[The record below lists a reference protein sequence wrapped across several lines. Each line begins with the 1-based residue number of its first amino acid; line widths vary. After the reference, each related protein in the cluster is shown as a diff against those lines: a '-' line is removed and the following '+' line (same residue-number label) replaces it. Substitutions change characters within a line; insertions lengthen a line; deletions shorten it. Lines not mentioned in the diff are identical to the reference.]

1 MAGRDGIDRR
11 DAMKVAMAGLAIGGL
26 YHTQAQAQ
34 DEAHDGAEG
43 TMERDEAP
51 LAPGWRTV
59 VIGEA
64 KVTQVLDGVR
74 QGDGPHPIFGENR
87 EAGEVEALM
96 EANGLPANR
105 FVNFFQ
111 PTIVEIGS
119 DIVLVDTGFGA
130 EGRANGQGLL
140 VPRLR
145 AAGYE
150 PEDITT
156 VFLTHYHGDH
166 IAGLSENGSPTFPN
180 AELVAGRVEHEF
192 WTSDA
197 ARSGPASG
205 NAEAVAAKVL
215 PLEEGMRLLDDG
227 EEVVPGLTARAA
239 FGHTPGM
246 MMLELVSGEGRLF
259 LTADVFGQFVVSLQR
274 PDWHVRFDMDKEA
287 AAATRRRVAAM
298 LAAEGASFAGYHL
311 PFPAIGTV
319 AEDGEGYRFVPESYR
334 LLL

>member
-1 MAGRDGIDRR
+1 MGTGNGIDRR
-11 DAMKVAMAGLAIGGL
+11 DAMKAAMAGLAIGGL
-26 YHTQAQAQ
+26 YHTQAMAQ
-34 DEAHDGAEG
+34 EG
-43 TMERDEAP
+43 SEDAMERDEAP
-51 LAPGWRTV
+51 LAPGWRRFA
-59 VIGEA
+59 IGDA
-64 KVTQVLDGVR
+64 TVTQVLDGVR
-74 QGDGPHPIFGENR
+74 PGDGPHPIFGEDR
-87 EAGEVEALM
+87 EAGEVAELM

-119 DIVLVDTGFGA
+119 EVVLVDTGFGA
-130 EGRANGQGLL
+130 DGRANGQGLL
-140 VPRLR
+140 VQRMR

-150 PEDITT
+150 PQDVTT

-166 IAGLSENGSPTFPN
+166 IAGLSEDGSPTFPN
-180 AELVAGRVEHEF
+180 ANLVAGRVEHEF

-197 ARSGPASG
+197 ARSGPAAG

-215 PLEEGMRLLDDG
+215 PLEDGLRLVEDG
-227 EEVVPGLTARAA
+227 DEIVPGLIARAA

-246 MMLELVSGEGRLF
+246 MMLELSSNGERLF

-287 AAATRRRVAAM
+287 AVATRRKVASM
-298 LAAEGASFAGYHL
+298 LAEEQVPFTGYHL
-311 PFPAIGTV
+311 PFPAVGTV
-319 AEDGEGYRFVPESYR
+319 QRDGEGYRFVPESYR